1 MGDVADEHADERPGG
16 DPDPGAAIQ
25 PSASAQPPAPPSE
38 EQLREFQQFQQFQDY
53 LRYTEA
59 QRVGGGG
66 LVPGPERQLT
76 PPPMPPQYPT
86 GGGELVPDQNRQPAL
101 RPKMP
106 NWLTWLIRKV
116 VGWAVAL
123 LLIGLA
129 ATWAYHHYF
138 PSTTAGTDT
147 KTVTDSGGGT
157 YHTNHVFSTD
167 PYDAVAKV
175 YKFIASPPD
184 VGSPKYPVQA
194 CGLFDEP
201 VQAKFARDILPSG
214 DGNCLT
220 AVLNLHPQ
228 VTDPDAYFESISN
241 VSGSPQSATM
251 TINSCDFDIQ
261 GGPALGVFTVTRVEQ
276 GQWLITDHA
285 PGPAKCPAAP
295 ATTPTT
301 P

>member
-16 DPDPGAAIQ
+16 DPDPGAAVE
-25 PSASAQPPAPPSE
+25 PSTPSPPVVPPSE

-53 LRYTEA
+53 LKYTEA

-66 LVPGPERQLT
+66 LIPDPNRQPL
-76 PPPMPPQYPT
+76 PPPMSPQYSPD
-86 GGGELVPDQNRQPAL
+86 GGELVRDGNRQPAL

-106 NWLTWLIRKV
+106 GWLTWLIRKV
-116 VGWAVAL
+116 VGWVIAL

-129 ATWAYHHYF
+129 GTVAYHHFF

-175 YKFIASPPD
+175 YKFIASPTD
-184 VGSPKYPVQA
+184 SGSPTYPVQA

-201 VQAKFARDILPSG
+201 IQAKFARDVG
-214 DGNCLT
+214 QADGNCLT
-220 AVLNLHPQ
+220 AVLGLHPQ
-228 VTDPDAYFESISN
+228 VTDPNAYFESISN
-241 VSGSPQSATM
+241 VSGAPQGATM

-261 GGPALGVFTVTRVEQ
+261 GGPALGTFTVTRVEL
-276 GQWLITDHA
+276 GQWLITNHT
-285 PGPAKCPAAP
+285 PGPAKCTAP
-295 ATTPTT
+295 TPTTPTT